1 MRTINV
7 REKTGF
13 ALYKILCQNN
23 NMTEHVKKII
33 GQVERL
39 SESEQS
45 ELVDAIL
52 SLKKKTGR
60 KSILDFVG
68 IWNGGKALYS
78 RLDRDSIYEK

>member
-1 MRTINV
+1 MA
-7 REKTGF
+7 GQGL
-13 ALYKILCQNN
+13 ALPLTKYCVKIIT
-23 NMTEHVKKII
+23 MTEHVKKII

-39 SESEQS
+39 SQSEQS

-52 SLKKKTGR
+52 SLKKKAGK